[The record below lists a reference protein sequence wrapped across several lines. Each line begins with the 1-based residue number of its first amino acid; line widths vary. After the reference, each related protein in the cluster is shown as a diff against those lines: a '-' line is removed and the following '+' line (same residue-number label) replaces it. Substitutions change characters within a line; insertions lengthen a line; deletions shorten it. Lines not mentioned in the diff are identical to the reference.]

1 MGFTFFIGDLRVFF
15 PYDSIYPEQY
25 RYMCELKRALDA
37 KGNSVLE
44 MPTGTGKT
52 VTLFS
57 LITSYQWAHPEVGRL
72 VYCTRTVPE
81 MSKALEELRKVI
93 DFRVEVLAKEI
104 SGSGDE
110 ASPAG
115 LAAGHILAV
124 GLSARRN
131 MCVHP
136 EVSKEGDRER
146 VDEMCRQL
154 TAPWAREKGKT
165 SGCAHFEKYE
175 AALNHQSQLLETGI
189 YTIED
194 LRAKGLEEGFGWC
207 PYYAARRLI
216 HAASVVVLNYQ
227 LPGLKRTC
235 TLLLMLLTFPAN
247 LTHGYNGC
255 SICFTCR
262 FCASLTHCHPRSSL
276 PFFPQ
281 RCEVCPRLPLLTSQY
296 SRRYFVSFTPARYVL
311 DPKVSL
317 ASSLGGAPSLPGA
330 RRQGSHE
337 SHKGIQGYP
346 NVSKGIQ
353 GYLKVS
359 KDPFGAFALNLC

>member
-1 MGFTFFIGDLRVFF
+1 MGLWT
-15 PYDSIYPEQY
+15 S
-25 RYMCELKRALDA
+25 K
-37 KGNSVLE
+37 VLE
-44 MPTGTGKT
+44 TCHPH
-52 VTLFS
+52 VLHRPP
-57 LITSYQWAHPEVGRL
+57 ITNCLLRYPLLSFHPFL
-72 VYCTRTVPE
+72 
-81 MSKALEELRKVI
+81 LR
-93 DFRVEVLAKEI
+93 
-104 SGSGDE
+104 
-110 ASPAG
+110 
-115 LAAGHILAV
+115 
-124 GLSARRN
+124 
-131 MCVHP
+131 
-136 EVSKEGDRER
+136 
-146 VDEMCRQL
+146 
-154 TAPWAREKGKT
+154 
-165 SGCAHFEKYE
+165 
-175 AALNHQSQLLETGI
+175 
-189 YTIED
+189 
-194 LRAKGLEEGFGWC
+194 GFGWC

-276 PFFPQ
+276 PFFSQ

-296 SRRYFVSFTPARYVL
+296 SRRCFVSLLPTPARYVL

-353 GYLKVS
+353 GYPRVS
-359 KDPFGAFALNLC
+359 KGIKGSKISVRNLPSPVVVPTNSDEMPRHANTIP